1 MSAGGASPYGPGT
14 AGPGDV
20 YVQRHFPVTGASLR
34 RASGWLLFLGIAL
47 IVLGTFALI
56 VPVFP
61 TVVVVIIYG
70 WVLLFAGVSHAI
82 TAFVSRMW
90 GGFFLNVLMAVIDI
104 VLGVFFLRHW
114 AQGAAVIT
122 LLLAAGF
129 LVGGTFRL
137 VAAFSMRFP
146 SWGWAALS
154 GAISILLGI
163 YLFADWPRDS
173 FVIPGLFL
181 GIQMLF
187 IGWSSVML
195 ALSARSHP
203 G

>member
-1 MSAGGASPYGPGT
+1 
-14 AGPGDV
+14 V
-20 YVQRHFPVTGASLR
+20 YVQRHFAVTGESLR
-34 RASGWLLFLGIAL
+34 QASGWLLFLGIVL
-47 IVLGTFALI
+47 VILGTFALFVPIFATVSI
-56 VPVFP
+56 VL
-61 TVVVVIIYG
+61 IYG

-90 GGFFLNVLMAVIDI
+90 GGFFLNVLMAVIDT

-114 AQGAAVIT
+114 SEAAAVIT

-154 GAISILLGI
+154 GAISLLLGV
-163 YLFADWPRDS
+163 YLFAEWPRDS

-195 ALSARSHP
+195 ALAARSHP
-203 G
+203 W

>member
-1 MSAGGASPYGPGT
+1 AGGASPYSPGT

-20 YVQRHFPVTGASLR
+20 YVQRHFPVTGESLR
-34 RASGWLLFLGIAL
+34 RASGGVLFLGIAL
-47 IVLGTFALI
+47 IVLGTFAPI
-56 VPVFP
+56 VPLFATPSILLV
-61 TVVVVIIYG
+61 YG

-82 TAFVSRMW
+82 TAFLSRMW

-114 AQGAAVIT
+114 AAAAAVIT

-154 GAISILLGI
+154 
-163 YLFADWPRDS
+163 
-173 FVIPGLFL
+173 
-181 GIQMLF
+181 
-187 IGWSSVML
+187 
-195 ALSARSHP
+195 
-203 G
+203 